1 MLDGEGVRVSRMIST
16 VVLFMVTLVVGILF
30 YRVMV
35 GFFVP
40 LFLAALLVV
49 IFRPVHD
56 WISRRLGQRRRMA
69 ALATTISILLV
80 VLLPA
85 VLVIGV
91 AAAQGTSMISRVNYN
106 SLAFALGRTR
116 EQLGLEID
124 NIDPFVRLPQL
135 VQSLG
140 EIESLNNTREIRLA
154 QGKLREFEQVL
165 RTLEIDFQ
173 PLNPAQE
180 KEIEQT
186 RWLLAQLQLKMQL
199 LAEQDLLQRPTEKA
213 SNSAEVSTGED
224 SAAVSYDAL
233 AEPFEGVAD
242 ESELPEL
249 EGSENSTSN
258 STSETTGAGAGAGA
272 ETAKAEF
279 ADAESIDNESIDA
292 ESNDES
298 AEEDPAV
305 DYRSPAEQFQRKL
318 VELNDQASQLTT
330 LLLGGPFRSQ
340 LKIWANPSETEISEL
355 INQAQ
360 QYLQPGLL
368 RVTGATGEFLI
379 QTVIGI
385 SILTIALYFFLVD
398 GPDMVRTLMKL
409 SPLDDRYEMRLL
421 LEFDQTSRAVVL
433 ATVLSA
439 LAQGILAVFGYYF
452 AGLGSIILLFLLT
465 TFMAFIPFL
474 GAAAIWLPC
483 TVWLGLVEERW
494 GAAIGLAIYGALV
507 VSSIDNLI
515 KVFVLHGRSQLHPLL
530 ALLSVLGG
538 VQVFGPIG
546 ILVGPMVVVFLQST
560 LEILN
565 HELAVYKTEE
575 SGPGKSRLALAGGSS
590 VKADGDASSGG
601 QRAETTAVQASSPQP
616 EAGGQPRAGADSAT
630 AQTDAKANGTG
641 RMRRKRR
648 K

>member
-1 MLDGEGVRVSRMIST
+1 MLDGKGVRVSRMIST
-16 VVLFMVTLVVGILF
+16 VVLFIVTLVVGILF

-49 IFRPVHD
+49 IFRPIHE
-56 WISRRLGQRRRMA
+56 WISYRLGSRRRLA
-69 ALATTISILLV
+69 ALATTVSILLV

-106 SLAFALGRTR
+106 SLAFAMERTR
-116 EQLGLEID
+116 EQLGLEIR

-140 EIESLNNTREIRLA
+140 EIESFNNAREIRTA
-154 QGKLREFEQVL
+154 QDRLREFEQL
-165 RTLEIDFQ
+165 LGILQSDFQ
-173 PLNPAQE
+173 PLNETQQE
-180 KEIEQT
+180 EIDQT
-186 RWLLAQLQLKMQL
+186 RLLLAQLQLKMQL
-199 LAEQDLLQRPTEKA
+199 LADQDLIQRP
-213 SNSAEVSTGED
+213 
-224 SAAVSYDAL
+224 L
-233 AEPFEGVAD
+233 
-242 ESELPEL
+242 L
-249 EGSENSTSN
+249 E
-258 STSETTGAGAGAGA
+258 AGAGASSPVASQLSPESALETPQESANEDKDLTESANLDDVA
-272 ETAKAEF
+272 EETGSDN
-279 ADAESIDNESIDA
+279 ADADTVDGEVADA
-292 ESNDES
+292 DE
-298 AEEDPAV
+298 PV

-318 VELNDQASQLTT
+318 VELNDQAGELISS
-330 LLLGGPFRSQ
+330 LLGGPFRSQ
-340 LKIWANPSETEISEL
+340 LKLWANPTEDEISEL
-355 INQAQ
+355 ITQAQ
-360 QYLQPGLL
+360 AYLQPRLL

-409 SPLDDRYEMRLL
+409 SPLDDRYELRLL

-439 LAQGILAVFGYYF
+439 LAQGVLAVFGYYF

-465 TFMAFIPFL
+465 TFMALIPFL

-483 TVWLGLVEERW
+483 TLWLGLVEERW

-507 VSSIDNLI
+507 VSSVDNLI

-565 HELAVYKTEE
+565 HELAVYETESDE
-575 SGPGKSRLALAGGSS
+575 ETQGKSRLALAGGSS
-590 VKADGDASSGG
+590 VKVEEERIPDPP
-601 QRAETTAVQASSPQP
+601 TAP
-616 EAGGQPRAGADSAT
+616 EIDSDSAT
-630 AQTDAKANGTG
+630 KSTSRPVAGPKSASGNTG
-641 RMRRKRR
+641 SVGGSRRKRR